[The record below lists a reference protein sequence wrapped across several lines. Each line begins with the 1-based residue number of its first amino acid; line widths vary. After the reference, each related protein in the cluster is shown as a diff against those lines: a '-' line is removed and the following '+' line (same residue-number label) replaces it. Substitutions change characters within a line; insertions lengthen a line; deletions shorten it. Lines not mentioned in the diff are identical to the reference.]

1 MRYLKR
7 AMITMNKRMIAL
19 TMVLVLGISVFGKMP
34 GSVYEVNAT
43 SADDGNTA
51 GTEAASTEAAST
63 EAASTNVA
71 ATSSETKTDIDP
83 NGTLG
88 KNSDVGV
95 EVTESITGV
104 AGKDVTVSFKL
115 TSGNAN
121 VIKIRSVYPVIDTM
135 FPFETSGDAYKV
147 ISSGEDANQ
156 QAALD
161 ATYTLRARSDLENG
175 YQSVRFIGEYSKIA
189 EDGTSKDYYVIRTI
203 NIYFSAT
210 ETVATTEEKTTTES
224 KKSSSKKKTET
235 TTESSFSYDDDSD
248 DGGSYSTG
256 GFSGGGSSGDDGE
269 SEAPKLIINGFDTDP
284 KKVMAGD
291 SFKMTIHV
299 TNSSKTTNVCNGK
312 FLIGDEAG
320 NFLPTS
326 GSNAVFVEKIGAG
339 ETGDIEIELKTSAD
353 LAQKNYRLMLK
364 GDFDDGKGTNFS
376 ASESVYLPVYQEIKM
391 NITDASMTPE
401 SIGIG
406 SQGSLVFTINNQSS
420 AGVYN
425 VSVSSDDEAISTQE
439 SYVGNIAANASAY
452 ATLEVKG
459 EKDNSDKGTIQVKIT
474 YEDSDG
480 EKGEMVLPVAC
491 LVGVDAYND
500 DIFGDDYDEDEDY
513 EEGIPWW
520 IWLIIGVAVVV
531 VIIVIIILVKKKKKK
546 LAKLMEEEDDDTDF
560 FGENKTEGV
569 EDSSAPSGEDEPG
582 DAEDKTDI
590 TDENKQD
597 LNGEDKTGSN
607 DENKPIELEDKTDF
621 FSGYKPVEPEAGEK
635 TYDDIFSGNS
645 EIDKNYLD
653 NAEFEYGDSGDAK

>member
-1 MRYLKR
+1 MRYVKK
-7 AMITMNKRMIAL
+7 AMMTMNKRMIAL
-19 TMVLVLGISVFGKMP
+19 TTVFVLGISVFGNVP
-34 GSVYEVNAT
+34 GNVYEVNAT
-43 SADDGNTA
+43 SVDDSTTP
-51 GTEAASTEAAST
+51 GTEAASTEAAT
-63 EAASTNVA
+63 VGAAAN
-71 ATSSETKTDIDP
+71 SSDTKTDIDP

-121 VIKIRSVYPVIDTM
+121 TIKIRSVYPVIDTM

-156 QAALD
+156 QIALD
-161 ATYTLRARSDLENG
+161 ATYTLKARSDLENG
-175 YQSVRFIGEYSKIA
+175 YQSVRFIGEYSKFA
-189 EDGTSKDYYVIRTI
+189 EDGTSKDYYVIKTI

-210 ETVATTEEKTTTES
+210 APATETKTTTES
-224 KKSSSKKKTET
+224 QKSSSKKTET
-235 TTESSFSYDDDSD
+235 TTKTVTANDDDDDDDSD
-248 DGGSYSTG
+248 DSYGGGSYSTG
-256 GFSGGGSSGDDGE
+256 GYSGGGSSGDDGE
-269 SEAPKLIINGFDTDP
+269 SEAPKLIIDGFDTDP
-284 KKVMAGD
+284 AKVMAGD

-364 GDFDDGKGTNFS
+364 GDFDDGKGNNFS

-425 VSVSSDDEAISTQE
+425 VSVSSDDEAVSTQD
-439 SYVGNIAANASAY
+439 SYVGNIAANSSAY

-491 LVGVDAYND
+491 LVGVDAYSD
-500 DIFGDDYDEDEDY
+500 DMFDDDYYEDEDY

-520 IWLIIGVAVVV
+520 IWLIIGIAVVV
-531 VIIVIIILVKKKKKK
+531 VIIVIVILIKKKKKK
-546 LAKLMEEEDDDTDF
+546 LAKLMEEDDDSDF
-560 FGENKTEGV
+560 FGDSKTEET
-569 EDSSAPSGEDEPG
+569 EDKSALTGEDESG
-582 DAEDKTDI
+582 ETEDKSDFI
-590 TDENKQD
+590 D
-597 LNGEDKTGSN
+597 EDK
-607 DENKPIELEDKTDF
+607 
-621 FSGYKPVEPEAGEK
+621 PEESEGGEK
-635 TYDDIFSGNS
+635 SYGDIIFGNS
-645 EIDKNYLD
+645 EIDKDYMD
-653 NAEFEYGDSGDAK
+653 KAEFEYGDSGDTK